1 MKEYRARFPLLAHK
15 TYLNSC
21 SYGALA
27 DSVEAALLDYLRD
40 RREQGACWEQ
50 WVGQLEGLRGK
61 TAELLGASPEELAIL
76 PSLTAGFNSF
86 VSALDFTGER
96 RRVINTSFDFP
107 TTAQIWHAQK
117 NRGAEVV
124 TVHLDDRDDPLA
136 AFEECIDDRTLVVSV
151 PWVCYRNG
159 RKLDVHA
166 ITELAHRRG
175 ALVIVDGYQGLG
187 TMPYD
192 VKDSGADVVLGGFV
206 KYLLGT
212 AGVGFMYVRDPL
224 ATQLHPATSGW
235 FAQEDVHAM
244 AISDNTPA
252 ASARRFEGGTPTVVG
267 LYACIAALDLLSEVG
282 VPAISC
288 HIEYLTQQIKE
299 GIRARGWLLATGDGP
314 HGPMLAVGCHDM
326 HGLVAKL
333 GEENVVVSCRDN
345 NIRISPHFY
354 NDDSDIE
361 HLFSALEKHRKL
373 LDR

>member
-27 DSVEAALLDYLRD
+27 DSVEEALLDYLRD

-50 WVGQLEGLRGK
+50 WVGQLEELRGK
-61 TAELLGASPEELAIL
+61 TAEMLGASPEEVAIL
-76 PSLTAGFNSF
+76 PSLTAGLNAL
-86 VSALDFTGER
+86 VSALDYTGER
-96 RRVINTSFDFP
+96 HRVINTSFDFP

-117 NRGAEVV
+117 DRGAEVV

-136 AFEECIDDRTLVVSV
+136 AFEECIDDQTLVVSV

-159 RKLDVHA
+159 RKLDVDA

-187 TMPYD
+187 TMPYH
-192 VKDSGADVVLGGFV
+192 VKESGADVVLGGFV

-212 AGVGFMYVRDPL
+212 AGMGFMYVRDPL
-224 ATQLHPATSGW
+224 ATQLRPTTSGW

-252 ASARRFEGGTPTVVG
+252 ASARRFEGGTPNVAG
-267 LYACIAALDLLSEVG
+267 LYACIAALDLISEVG

-288 HIEYLTQQIKE
+288 HIEHLTQQIKE
-299 GIRARGWLLATGDGP
+299 GIRAHGWLLATGDGP
-314 HGPMLAVGCHDM
+314 HGAMLAVGCHDM

-361 HLFSALEKHRKL
+361 RLFGALEKHRKL